1 MVGCHLALGPGR
13 EYLSGQYNRNKTV
26 SKSTTKF
33 FECQSQRCIVHSLSI
48 MEHSHLAMMVARSC
62 GSNVAKAHGAMV
74 HVGLGSL
81 GLGAH
86 DLKPEF
92 LGPGV

>member
-1 MVGCHLALGPGR
+1 
-13 EYLSGQYNRNKTV
+13 
-26 SKSTTKF
+26 
-33 FECQSQRCIVHSLSI
+33 

-81 GLGAH
+81 GLGAQ

-92 LGPGV
+92 LGPGVSEEGTSQSGHVADEPSTMECTVAVRLA